1 MHRLPSDPALQ
12 ANIKTPEVGVVT
24 HASAG
29 IHPTMVGI
37 NDLSAEV
44 VIAKTIVN
52 ADRHNPFLLVKFL
65 CRCQSRASYQYCG
78 SNEQYS
84 KPIHND
90 FLSGQVR
97 VPLLLC
103 FPGPDSI
110 SSSLIKTRGTDRR
123 SEEAGYE

>member
-1 MHRLPSDPALQ
+1 MHRLPPDPALQ
-12 ANIKTPEVGVVT
+12 ANIKAPEVGVIT

-44 VIAKTIVN
+44 VIAKTVVN
-52 ADRHNPFLLVKFL
+52 ADRHHPFLLVKFL
-65 CRCQSRASYQYCG
+65 CRCQSRTSYQYCG
-78 SNEQYS
+78 GNEQYS

-90 FLSGQVR
+90 FLSGQAR
-97 VPLLLC
+97 LSSLC
-103 FPGPDSI
+103 AFRILGSI
-110 SSSLIKTRGTDRR
+110 SSSLIKTRGTDGR